1 MKKVIL
7 LFPLL
12 LFTYCSGSSE
22 STTSTTETEENS
34 QRIEQQSQENSQ
46 TEENNQNTAQS
57 AEESNANSNEKQE
70 SINLYNLPDVKEFIE
85 NKSDRFIVDFED
97 IVAAHPYVGSRSPKP
112 HNDLQVYFSNSD
124 PRWVNAT

>member
-34 QRIEQQSQENSQ
+34 QRIEQ
-46 TEENNQNTAQS
+46 
-57 AEESNANSNEKQE
+57 
-70 SINLYNLPDVKEFIE
+70 
-85 NKSDRFIVDFED
+85 
-97 IVAAHPYVGSRSPKP
+97 
-112 HNDLQVYFSNSD
+112 
-124 PRWVNAT
+124 

>member
-70 SINLYNLPDVKEFIE
+70 SINLSTYLCSCRRSYSAGPGKFFSIQC
-85 NKSDRFIVDFED
+85 
-97 IVAAHPYVGSRSPKP
+97 SRSFRFRSTM
-112 HNDLQVYFSNSD
+112 VAFCIFI
-124 PRWVNAT
+124 